1 MSIDYVAETNR
12 CFLKFTF
19 AAVYGSFN
27 YSCCHEVL
35 KKKATPGINAL
46 LQRYVESVL
55 PGQPLLGMW
64 VERALG
70 ASSSVGGGR
79 RLAAGEPCWN

>member
-19 AAVYGSFN
+19 AAVYGFFN
-27 YSCCHEVL
+27 YSCYDEVL
-35 KKKATPGINAL
+35 KKKAAPGINTL
-46 LQRYVESVL
+46 LQWCVESVL

-64 VERALG
+64 AERALG
-70 ASSSVGGGR
+70 ARSSVGGGG
-79 RLAAGEPCWN
+79 RLAAREPCWS